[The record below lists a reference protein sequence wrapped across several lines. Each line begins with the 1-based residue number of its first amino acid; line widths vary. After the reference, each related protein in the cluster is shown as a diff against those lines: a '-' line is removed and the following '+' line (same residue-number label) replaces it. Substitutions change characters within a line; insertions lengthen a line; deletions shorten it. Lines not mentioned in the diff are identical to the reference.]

1 MAERS
6 IEFKSSNDT
15 ISKFSLPLL
24 YGVTMVAHIVSAIFA
39 LQYNELESQ
48 KTETDGN
55 VTNMKIRFALNEVKK
70 DGTIGDM
77 TGVFGNLTGF
87 GMLGTTDI
95 IVASTMAVHLLR
107 YFVAEDFLT
116 YKGWFGMALSFL
128 HISSYSISHF
138 LALLSFYLVAGYRQG
153 LAAIIIFVIT
163 VIAEAVQ
170 HMAASPQSNLK
181 PASKRLLALF
191 SMAGLITYAILI
203 GMTLTTREENGLQG
217 GVIAFVF
224 LITAEGLKFLNE
236 IYTQSQKGTI
246 KGEAS
251 TFSRAV
257 DSRHVHMVLDLC
269 IKCLLV
275 WYIHLTN
282 AINTGDGVL
291 VGGPDNVDYTN
302 ADLKDQRGGVVIA
315 LLVYAGLFLLY
326 VVGAAMGRLPAL
338 QAQQSFEKFPSSTLD
353 ERSRMLQVA

>member
-6 IEFKSSNDT
+6 SEFKSKNDI
-15 ISKFSLPLL
+15 ISKFSLPGL
-24 YGVTMVAHIVSAIFA
+24 YGVTMITHIVSAIFA

-48 KTETDGN
+48 ETATDGN

-87 GMLGTTDI
+87 AMLGTTDI
-95 IVASTMAVHLLR
+95 MFVHLLR
-107 YFVAEDFLT
+107 YFVAEDYLT
-116 YKGWFGMALSFL
+116 YKGWFGMFLSFL

-153 LAAIIIFVIT
+153 LAAIIVFVIV

-170 HMAASPQSNLK
+170 HMTASPQSNLT
-181 PASKRLLALF
+181 PGSKRLLASI
-191 SMAGLITYAILI
+191 SMAGLVTYAVLI

-236 IYTQSQKGTI
+236 IFTQSQKGKI
-246 KGEAS
+246 NGEPS
-251 TFSRAV
+251 TFSLAV

-291 VGGPDNVDYTN
+291 VGGPDNLDYKS
-302 ADLKDQRGGVVIA
+302 ADLKDQRSGVVIA
-315 LLVYAGLFLLY
+315 LLIYAGLFLLY
-326 VVGAAMGRLPAL
+326 VIGASMGRLPAL
-338 QAQQSFEKFPSSTLD
+338 QAEQSFEKFPSSTLD